1 MANFTKQTVQ
11 QQLANRSGQISI
23 RQENGGWQ
31 FVDDLT
37 GKPISSLNAASSV
50 LANPQRP
57 NDPKIKAKALD
68 IARGLYGSG
77 QVPAEILETIATVA
91 AYVSATRNVPVTSL
105 FTPTGVSIDLIEAY
119 NALKS
124 KTSQVGVF
132 LPSPLP
138 VWANNPTLRGSVS
151 AAITDSR

>member
-1 MANFTKQTVQ
+1 M
-11 QQLANRSGQISI
+11 
-23 RQENGGWQ
+23 
-31 FVDDLT
+31 DDLT